1 MVVLVV
7 SGRGLTGSCV
17 RRTVTAVLRPLS
29 AALAAMR
36 ASDGAAASVAITE
49 TPERAELRLGLG
61 LGLALVAITRT
72 SERPPEPRLNAAASA
87 AAPTPL
93 PSSITETVRLDGLLT
108 WCPGLA

>member
-1 MVVLVV
+1 MLVV

-72 SERPPEPRLNAAASA
+72 SERPPEPDSRRGGA

-93 PSSITETVRLDGLLT
+93 PSSITEQYDWMACSHGVRG
-108 WCPGLA
+108 